1 MEGEMSIFNVF
12 TMLGGLAFFL
22 YGMNCM
28 ETGLSK
34 LSGGRLEHL
43 LEKLTS
49 GKLRAVALGALV
61 TALIQSS
68 SATTVMTV
76 GLVNSG
82 ILKLSQTVGI
92 IMGANIGTTV
102 TSWILSLSGIQ
113 SDSFFVQL
121 LKPTSF
127 SPVLAVIGIIFLM
140 FSKNEKKRDVG
151 TIFIGFALL
160 MFGMDTMSGA
170 VAPLAD
176 VPEFTRILTMFSNP
190 VLGLLA
196 GAVLTAI
203 IQSSSASVGILQT
216 LCLTGAVTVGS
227 AVPIIMGQNI
237 GTCVT
242 AMISSIGATRNAKRA
257 ALIHLYFNIV
267 GTVLF
272 MVLFYTGNALFD
284 FGFLNDTAGVAT
296 IATIHTV
303 FNVSA
308 TLVLLPFSK
317 LLEKLAM
324 LTIRDRGGEPEQQPT
339 KEKLQIL
346 DERFLDRPSFA
357 TEQSREAAMRM
368 AELARDGVF
377 HALHL
382 LTEYTAAE
390 AARVRELEELVDR
403 YEDELGTYL
412 VQLSRRTL
420 SIQDSHELNEL
431 LHCIGDFERIS
442 DHSMNILEAAEEMHE
457 KGLSFSAEAKAELE
471 VYERAIRDILT
482 LSIRVFDEED
492 AQAAKE
498 VEPLEE
504 VIDALSAEMKLRHIK
519 RLRAGVCTIELG
531 FILSDLT
538 TNFERIA
545 DHCSNIAV
553 CLIQIAENGMEVHE
567 YIETLR
573 RSEQSRFDEMVE
585 ENRRKYELPRMAAQ
599 GGETEAESVE
609 AGAVRAL

>member
-1 MEGEMSIFNVF
+1 MESEMSIFDVF

-28 ETGLSK
+28 EAGLSK

-82 ILKLSQTVGI
+82 ILKLSQAVGI

-102 TSWILSLSGIQ
+102 TSWILSLAGIQ
-113 SDSFFVQL
+113 SDSFLVQL
-121 LKPTSF
+121 LKPTAF
-127 SPVLAVIGIIFLM
+127 SPVLAVIGIVFLM
-140 FSKNEKKRDVG
+140 FSKKEKKRDLG

-160 MFGMDTMSGA
+160 MFGMNTMSGA

-176 VPEFTRILTMFSNP
+176 VPEFTQILTMFSHP
-190 VLGLLA
+190 LLGLLA

-242 AMISSIGATRNAKRA
+242 AMLSSIGATKNARRA

-272 MVLFYTGNALFD
+272 MVLFYTANAVFD
-284 FGFLNDTAGVAT
+284 FGFLNDTAEVTT

-303 FNVSA
+303 FNLSA
-308 TLVLLPFSK
+308 TFVLLPFSK
-317 LLEKLAM
+317 LLEKLAT
-324 LTIRDRGGEPEQQPT
+324 LTIRDHGDAQEPQPN

-357 TEQSREAAMRM
+357 IEQCREAAMRM
-368 AELARDGVF
+368 AQLAKDGVF
-377 HALHL
+377 YALHL
-382 LTEYTAAE
+382 LDEYTEAE
-390 AARVRELEELVDR
+390 AGRVRELEELVDR

-442 DHSMNILEAAEEMHE
+442 DHSMNILEAAEEMHG
-457 KGLSFSAEAKAELE
+457 KGLSFSAEAKAELDI
-471 VYERAIRDILT
+471 YEQAIRDILM
-482 LSIRVFDEED
+482 LSIRVFDAED
-492 AQAAKE
+492 AQGAKE

-531 FILSDLT
+531 FILADLT

-567 YIETLR
+567 YLETMKH
-573 RSEQSRFDEMVE
+573 SKQGNFDAMVE
-585 ENRRKYELPRMAAQ
+585 ANRKKYELPRMLVQ
-599 GGETEAESVE
+599 SGEKGAEGVD
-609 AGAVRAL
+609 AGAAGAL